1 MKRINRVAVLGA
13 GTMGARIAA
22 HFANAGVPSYL
33 LDIVPPD
40 AHGPAR
46 NKIAAA
52 GLDAAKKSKPAA
64 FFESSLAR
72 LVTVGNF
79 EDDLERVAEVDWII
93 EAVVENLDIKR
104 ALLKKVETVRQPGT
118 IITTNTS
125 GLPVA
130 KIAEGFSDDLRRSW
144 FGTHFFNPPRYM
156 RLLEIIPTSETDR
169 AALDAIA
176 HFCDVRLGK
185 GIVFAKD
192 TPNFIANRIGTF
204 SVLNVMR
211 LMQEMDLTIED
222 IDALTG
228 QAVGWPRSAT
238 FRTIDLVGLDIL
250 GHVVANMFGED
261 VGRALLAANASVGR
275 APSPANAS
283 VGRTLLSAALDERSD
298 LTLPDFYKQM
308 LERKWLGDKTG
319 SGFYKK
325 IKGGE
330 AKEDERLALDWKTLE
345 YHPRRKPKFPALD
358 MAKNVEDTGARIRML
373 LGLWAS
379 APQKGDKAG
388 QFLWSALSDLWN
400 YSANRIPEISD
411 SIVEI
416 DRAMRLGFNWELGPF
431 ELWDAAGVET
441 TVARMKKENRAVAA
455 NVEKLLASGKK
466 SWYTD
471 DPKSAAGRAYFDLA
485 GSSYKPVEVPSGVW
499 SVEVATKS
507 NGVVKKNAGASLVDL
522 GDGVGC
528 IEFHSKMN
536 TIGTDIVQLI
546 SQSLKPGGPGD
557 NFDAFVITNDAANF
571 SVGANLMLL
580 LMSIQEEEWD
590 DVDLAI
596 RTFQGMTQAIKF
608 SPKPVVVAPFG
619 LTLGGGTEISLHAAA
634 RQPHAEL
641 YAGLVEVGV
650 GLLPGAGGC
659 KEMLLRAVD
668 SATSIRP
675 DGRGES
681 VELLEAM
688 KKAFETIAMA
698 KVATSAH
705 EARGL
710 GFLSDSDSIT
720 MNRERV
726 LSDAKARALELA
738 RSGYEAPVM
747 RNDLPAPGENI
758 LATLKLGVYMMR
770 QGDYISDHEVKIGNK
785 VAEVLCGGNVTPGT
799 PVSEQY
805 ILDLER
811 EAFKSLCGE
820 KKTQERIQYT
830 LKTGKTL
837 RN

>member
-1 MKRINRVAVLGA
+1 MKHIHKVAVLGA

-22 HFANAGVPSYL
+22 HFANAGIASSL

-40 AHGPAR
+40 ADGPAR

-64 FFESSLAR
+64 FMDASLAR
-72 LVTVGNF
+72 LITIGNF
-79 EDDLERVAEVDWII
+79 DDDLKRLAEVDWII
-93 EAVVENLDIKR
+93 EAVVENLDLKR
-104 ALLKKVETVRQPGT
+104 ALLRKVEAIRKPGT

-125 GLPVA
+125 GLPVG
-130 KIAEGFSDDLRRSW
+130 KIAEGFSDDFRRSW

-156 RLLEIIPTSETDR
+156 RLLEIIPTPDTDR
-169 AALDAIA
+169 DAIDA
-176 HFCDVRLGK
+176 VSRFCDIHLGK
-185 GIVFAKD
+185 GIVLAKD
-192 TPNFIANRIGTF
+192 TPNFIGNRVGTF

-211 LMQEMDLTIED
+211 LMQEMDLSIED
-222 IDALTG
+222 VDALTG
-228 QAVGWPRSAT
+228 QALGWPRSAT

-250 GHVVANMFGED
+250 GHVVSNMTRVVTGD
-261 VGRALLAANASVGR
+261 
-275 APSPANAS
+275 
-283 VGRTLLSAALDERSD
+283 SAAQLDERSD
-298 LTLPDFYKQM
+298 LKLPDFYKQM
-308 LERKWLGDKTG
+308 LERKWLGDKTKG
-319 SGFYKK
+319 GFYKK
-325 IKGGE
+325 
-330 AKEDERLALDWKTLE
+330 AKSTGQEDERLALDWKTLE
-345 YHPRRKPKFPALD
+345 YHPRKKPKFPALD
-358 MAKNVEDTGARIRML
+358 MAKNVEQTAARLKML
-373 LGLWAS
+373 LGLDGS
-379 APQKGDKAG
+379 GPQKNDRAG
-388 QFLWSALSDLWN
+388 AFLWSALSDLWT

-431 ELWDAAGVET
+431 ELWDAAGVEAT
-441 TVARMKKENRAVAA
+441 IERMKKEDRPIAA
-455 NVEKLLASGKK
+455 NVEQLLAAGKK
-466 SWYTD
+466 TWYLD
-471 DPKSAAGRAYFDLA
+471 DPKAASGREYFDLGA
-485 GSSYKPVEVPSGVW
+485 VAYKAVAVPSGVW
-499 SVEVATKS
+499 SVEVAKKS
-507 NGVVKKNAGASLVDL
+507 NGVVKKNSGASVVDL
-522 GDGVGC
+522 GDGVAC

-546 SQSLKPGGPGD
+546 LQTMKSGGPGD
-557 NFDAFVITNDAANF
+557 AFDAFVITNDATNF

-619 LTLGGGTEISLHAAA
+619 LTLGGGTEISLHAPAL
-634 RQPHAEL
+634 QPHAEL
-641 YAGLVEVGV
+641 YMGLVEVGV

-668 SATSIRP
+668 SAESIRP
-675 DGRGES
+675 GGRGES
-681 VELLEAM
+681 VELMEAM
-688 KKAFETIAMA
+688 KRIFETIATA
-698 KVATSAH
+698 KVATSAP

-710 GFLSDSDSIT
+710 GFLRDSDNIT

-726 LSDAKARALELA
+726 LSDAKARALEMVRA
-738 RSGYEAPVM
+738 GYEPPQP
-747 RNDLPAPGENI
+747 RTDIPAPGENT
-758 LATLKLGVYMMR
+758 LAALKMGVHLMR
-770 QGDYISDHEVKIGNK
+770 QGDYITEYEVKLATKI
-785 VAEVLCGGNVTPGT
+785 AEVLCGGNVTPGT

-811 EAFKSLCGE
+811 EGFKSLCGE

>member
-1 MKRINRVAVLGA
+1 MKHIHKVAVLGA

-33 LDIVPPD
+33 FDIVPPD
-40 AHGPAR
+40 ADGPAR
-46 NKIAAA
+46 NKIAAT

-64 FFESSLAR
+64 FMDASLPR
-72 LVTVGNF
+72 LITIGNF
-79 EDDLERVAEVDWII
+79 DDDLKRLADVDWII
-93 EAVVENLDIKR
+93 EAVVENLDLKR
-104 ALLKKVETVRQPGT
+104 ALLRKVEAIRKPGT

-125 GLPVA
+125 GLPVGR
-130 KIAEGFSDDLRRSW
+130 IAEGFSDDFRRSW

-156 RLLEIIPTSETDR
+156 RLLELIPTPATDR
-169 AALDAIA
+169 AAIDAVA
-176 HFCDVRLGK
+176 HFCDIHLGK
-185 GIVFAKD
+185 GIVLAKD
-192 TPNFIANRIGTF
+192 TPNFIGNRIGTF

-211 LMQEMDLTIED
+211 LMQEMDLSIED
-222 IDALTG
+222 VDVLTG

-238 FRTIDLVGLDIL
+238 FRTIDMVGLDIL
-250 GHVVANMFGED
+250 GHVVSNMIR
-261 VGRALLAANASVGR
+261 VVASD
-275 APSPANAS
+275 SP
-283 VGRTLLSAALDERSD
+283 TQLDERSD
-298 LTLPDFYKQM
+298 LKLPDYYKQM
-308 LERKWLGDKTG
+308 LERKWLGDKTKG
-319 SGFYKK
+319 GFYKK
-325 IKGGE
+325 VKGRGE
-330 AKEDERLALDWKTLE
+330 GGEDERLALDWKTLE
-345 YHPRRKPKFPALD
+345 YHPRKKPKFPALD
-358 MAKNVEDTGARIRML
+358 MAKNVEQTGARLKML
-373 LGLWAS
+373 LGLDGS
-379 APQKGDKAG
+379 GPQKNDKAG
-388 QFLWSALSDLWN
+388 AFLWSALSDLWT

-431 ELWDAAGVET
+431 ELWDAAGIEA
-441 TVARMKKENRAVAA
+441 TVGRMKKEDRTVAA
-455 NVEKLLASGKK
+455 SVEQLLASGKK
-466 SWYTD
+466 TWYLD
-471 DPKSAAGRAYFDLA
+471 DPKAASGREYFDL
-485 GSSYKPVEVPSGVW
+485 GTVGYKPVAVPDGVW
-499 SVEVATKS
+499 SVEVAKKS
-507 NGVVKKNAGASLVDL
+507 NGVVKRNSGASLVDL
-522 GDGVGC
+522 GDGVAC

-557 NFDAFVITNDAANF
+557 NFDTFVITNDATNF

-580 LMSIQEEEWD
+580 LMSVQEEEWD

-619 LTLGGGTEISLHAAA
+619 LTLGGGTEISLHAPAL
-634 RQPHAEL
+634 QPHAEL
-641 YAGLVEVGV
+641 YMGLVEVGV

-668 SATSIRP
+668 SAESIRP
-675 DGRGES
+675 GARGES
-681 VELLEAM
+681 VELMEAM
-688 KKAFETIAMA
+688 KKTFETIATA

-710 GFLSDSDSIT
+710 GFLRDSDNIT

-726 LSDAKARALELA
+726 LADAKSRALELVRA
-738 RSGYEAPVM
+738 GYEPPQA
-747 RNDLPAPGENI
+747 RTDIPAPGENI
-758 LATLKLGVYMMR
+758 LAALKMGVHLMR
-770 QGDYISDHEVKIGNK
+770 QGEYITEYEVKLATKI
-785 VAEVLCGGNVTPGT
+785 AEVLCCGNVTGGT

-811 EAFKSLCGE
+811 EGFKSLCGE

>member
-1 MKRINRVAVLGA
+1 MKHIHKVAVLGA

-33 LDIVPPD
+33 FDIVPPD
-40 AHGPAR
+40 ADGPAR
-46 NKIAAA
+46 NKIAAT

-64 FFESSLAR
+64 FMDASLPR
-72 LVTVGNF
+72 LITIGNF
-79 EDDLERVAEVDWII
+79 DDDLKRLADVDWII
-93 EAVVENLDIKR
+93 EAVVENLDLKR
-104 ALLKKVETVRQPGT
+104 ALLRKVEAIRKPGT

-125 GLPVA
+125 GLPVGR
-130 KIAEGFSDDLRRSW
+130 IAEGFSDDFRRSW

-156 RLLEIIPTSETDR
+156 RLLELIPTPDTDR
-169 AALDAIA
+169 AAIDAVA
-176 HFCDVRLGK
+176 HFCDIHLGK
-185 GIVFAKD
+185 GIVLAKD
-192 TPNFIANRIGTF
+192 TPNFIGNRIGTF

-211 LMQEMDLTIED
+211 LMQEMDLSIED
-222 IDALTG
+222 VDVLTG

-238 FRTIDLVGLDIL
+238 FRTIDMVGLDIL
-250 GHVVANMFGED
+250 GHVVSNMTR
-261 VGRALLAANASVGR
+261 VVASD
-275 APSPANAS
+275 SP
-283 VGRTLLSAALDERSD
+283 TQLDERSD
-298 LTLPDFYKQM
+298 LKLPDYYKQM
-308 LERKWLGDKTG
+308 LERKWLGDKTKG
-319 SGFYKK
+319 GFYKK
-325 IKGGE
+325 VKGRGE
-330 AKEDERLALDWKTLE
+330 GGEDERLALDWKTLE
-345 YHPRRKPKFPALD
+345 YHPRKKPKFPALD
-358 MAKNVEDTGARIRML
+358 MAKNVEQTGARLKIL
-373 LGLWAS
+373 LGLDGS
-379 APQKGDKAG
+379 GPQKNDKAG
-388 QFLWSALSDLWN
+388 AFLWSALSDLWT

-431 ELWDAAGVET
+431 ELWDAAGVEA
-441 TVARMKKENRAVAA
+441 TVGRMKKEDRAVAA
-455 NVEKLLASGKK
+455 SVEQLLASGKK
-466 SWYTD
+466 TWYLD
-471 DPKSAAGRAYFDLA
+471 DPKAASGREYFDL
-485 GSSYKPVEVPSGVW
+485 GTVGYKPVAVPDGVW
-499 SVEVATKS
+499 SVEVAKKS
-507 NGVVKKNAGASLVDL
+507 NGVVKKNSGASLVDL
-522 GDGVGC
+522 GDGVAC

-557 NFDAFVITNDAANF
+557 NFDTFVITNDATNF

-580 LMSIQEEEWD
+580 LMSVQEEEWD

-619 LTLGGGTEISLHAAA
+619 LTLGGGTEISLHAPAL
-634 RQPHAEL
+634 QPHAEL
-641 YAGLVEVGV
+641 YIGLVEVGV

-668 SATSIRP
+668 SAESIRP
-675 DGRGES
+675 GGRGES
-681 VELLEAM
+681 VELMEAM
-688 KKAFETIAMA
+688 KKTFETIATA

-710 GFLSDSDSIT
+710 GFLRDSDNIT

-726 LSDAKARALELA
+726 LADAKSRALELVRA
-738 RSGYEAPVM
+738 GYEPPQA
-747 RNDLPAPGENI
+747 RTDIPAPGENI
-758 LATLKLGVYMMR
+758 LAALKMGVHLMR
-770 QGDYISDHEVKIGNK
+770 QGEYITEYEVKLATKI
-785 VAEVLCGGNVTPGT
+785 AEVLCCGNVTAGT

-811 EAFKSLCGE
+811 EGFKSLCGE